1 MFDVKKVRKDFPILK
16 RKINGNPLVYLDNAA
31 TTQKPLSVIEAV
43 SDFYRHSN
51 ANVHR
56 GAHTIS
62 AEATDIYESAR
73 LRAAEFINA
82 PSDRQIVFVR
92 NATEA
97 INLAAYGWARHHLS
111 EGDEI
116 LLTVLEHHS
125 NIVPWQLIASETGA
139 KLRYVK
145 PDENGEITLE
155 AVKKELN
162 ERTAL
167 FSFSGMSNVLG
178 TVTPAARLIKIG
190 HDAGARV
197 MVDAAQMA
205 SHMPVDVAGLDCDFL
220 VFSGH
225 KMCGPTGI
233 GVLYAKK
240 EVLEQME
247 PVFGGGEMIGKVGP
261 EKSTWAA
268 VPHRFEAGT
277 PSIAQA
283 AGLKVALDY
292 IDGLGMEN
300 IFEHEQKLVKKAER
314 KLGKID
320 GVRIHGSPASRSGA
334 LSFNFE
340 GIHPHDL
347 AQILDAAGV
356 AIRAG
361 HHCAQPLMKFLKQN
375 STARASFYF
384 YNTEQE
390 VKVLADALEEAGG
403 YFKNVTG

>member
-31 TTQKPLSVIEAV
+31 TTQKPLSVIDAV
-43 SDFYRHSN
+43 SDFYRRSN

-97 INLAAYGWARHHLS
+97 INLAAYGWARSHLD

-145 PDENGEITLE
+145 PDEKGEITLE
-155 AVKKELN
+155 AVKEELN

-178 TVTPAARLIKIG
+178 TVTPAARLVKIG
-190 HDAGARV
+190 HDVGARV
-197 MVDAAQMA
+197 MLDAAQMA
-205 SHMPVDVAGLDCDFL
+205 SHMPVDVVGLDCDFL

-233 GVLYAKK
+233 GVLYAKE
-240 EVLEQME
+240 EVLEEME

-292 IDGLGMEN
+292 IDGLGMGN
-300 IFEHEQKLVKKAER
+300 IFKHEQKLVKKAE
-314 KLGKID
+314 KALKKID
-320 GVRIHGSPASRSGA
+320 GVSIHGSPACRSGA
-334 LSFNFE
+334 LSFNYQ
-340 GIHPHDL
+340 GIHSHDL

-390 VKVLADALEEAGG
+390 VEVLADALEEAGG